1 MAWRI
6 YVIPAEKRS
15 AVEEL
20 LTRDDL
26 LWRQTRIL
34 RDAVPLGGGSGESY
48 LYMEGSETAMTHADG
63 AIPPLGTKAEGPLA
77 ESLHARF
84 KEEEEMSAQG
94 MGLMF
99 SDEP

>member
-6 YVIPAEKRS
+6 YVVPADKRAS
-15 AVEEL
+15 VEEL

-34 RDAVPLGGGSGESY
+34 RDAQTLGGVAGETY

-63 AIPPLGTKAEGPLA
+63 AIPPLGVRAEGALA
-77 ESLHARF
+77 EKLHARF

>member
-6 YVIPAEKRS
+6 YVVPAEKRA

-34 RDAVPLGGGSGESY
+34 RDAEPLGGASGETY

-63 AIPPLGTKAEGPLA
+63 AIPPLGNRAEGALA
-77 ESLHARF
+77 ERLHDRF
-84 KEEEEMSAQG
+84 KEEEELSAQG